1 MASLDLLSS
10 NSRVEVPFIVVTI
23 AGTTFGAFNQKNL
36 SDNTIATDY
45 PNYIQ
50 SLNIKKINGQVNTY
64 TLVLNYTVRAGDDPN
79 LIEKV
84 LSNASVDRS
93 IIFTYGDCSIPN
105 FSFKNEKAIITDV
118 KSNFSIASS
127 SIQYTISAVSS
138 AVLLNAT
145 SIPWPAR
152 YSKPSDV
159 IKEIVWNLDYGLTDV
174 FPGMINRQKVLT
186 DGIIASDDKE
196 VKLQAQSNMTP
207 LAYLS
212 YLVSC
217 MVSNAD
223 DESVKKSS
231 KYSLLIIDDMSGE
244 YNGSYFKIVKNINQ
258 VSSINSL
265 DTYQI
270 DIGAIGNNSVIAF
283 TIDDNEAYSILY
295 NYSEK
300 TTVSDYIYRLSDSGQ
315 MEMSYSPSLLAEKST
330 LEMSEATRTWWSNVT
345 QFPISGT
352 ITIKGL
358 LKPAILMT
366 YVKLNV
372 WFYGRKHISSG
383 YYIVT
388 EQNDSVD
395 TSGFKTTLKLTRI
408 KGDEV

>member
-145 SIPWPAR
+145 SVPWPAR

-159 IKEIVWNLDYGLTDV
+159 IKEIV
-174 FPGMINRQKVLT
+174 
-186 DGIIASDDKE
+186 
-196 VKLQAQSNMTP
+196 
-207 LAYLS
+207 
-212 YLVSC
+212 
-217 MVSNAD
+217 
-223 DESVKKSS
+223 
-231 KYSLLIIDDMSGE
+231 
-244 YNGSYFKIVKNINQ
+244 
-258 VSSINSL
+258 
-265 DTYQI
+265 
-270 DIGAIGNNSVIAF
+270 
-283 TIDDNEAYSILY
+283 
-295 NYSEK
+295 
-300 TTVSDYIYRLSDSGQ
+300 
-315 MEMSYSPSLLAEKST
+315 
-330 LEMSEATRTWWSNVT
+330 
-345 QFPISGT
+345 
-352 ITIKGL
+352 
-358 LKPAILMT
+358 
-366 YVKLNV
+366 
-372 WFYGRKHISSG
+372 
-383 YYIVT
+383 
-388 EQNDSVD
+388 
-395 TSGFKTTLKLTRI
+395 
-408 KGDEV
+408 